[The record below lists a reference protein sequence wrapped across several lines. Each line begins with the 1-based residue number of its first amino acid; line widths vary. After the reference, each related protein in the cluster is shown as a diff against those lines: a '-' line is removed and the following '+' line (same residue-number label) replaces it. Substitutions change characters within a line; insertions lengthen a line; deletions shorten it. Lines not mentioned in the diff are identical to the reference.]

1 MDIMLKLFPDPE
13 EDCPSHTE
21 IPWTNIVLPKVVKIR
36 NTKPP
41 PSQKNDKDVYNGM
54 FLSAESK
61 STDIDIILKANIS
74 QKTSIPIPVKGGA
87 ASQVTI
93 SVCSTA
99 SGLSPKPKRNG
110 KDCTLSVRVSSGQLK
125 SDGDK
130 SKTNKE
136 QLLAVIDPQCGGG
149 KTVNPKKTNS
159 LPAVPSKKS
168 IKTNVH
174 FNQSTGDS
182 TLSMQLSK
190 HSVSVTVRSSTDLP
204 SKAAPKKPQSPKCAC
219 KSSGTPRPPSPP
231 LPPPQEPKPPKQDPA
246 KCSCKETASKAGF
259 KQDAVAAALEV
270 YESEMKPLKS
280 ALQQLQQKIRSLN
293 VSEMNE
299 CWCKTTMSNTNN
311 TMPNLDAMPSCERTL
326 SSLPA
331 TSSESKCQCNAAS
344 SYRPSEQSYHKK
356 SKPPK
361 GDSQMC
367 ACSGR
372 SERKNGANS
381 EYKSS
386 KSSKK
391 NDYYELDGRGR
402 ESAFRG
408 CSATELTE
416 SPSSTYKCPFTEL
429 AHSAS
434 SKTFSDDKSARASK
448 TKCGG
453 RNNKPSGGGKSYE
466 ISSKVSGVF
475 DDSLFNS
482 RRGIRTEPAKSSAT
496 IKTKIYTK
504 SKKPSSA
511 GQNCQNCHN

>member
-21 IPWTNIVLPKVVKIR
+21 IPWTNIVLPRIVKIR
-36 NTKPP
+36 STKPP

-74 QKTSIPIPVKGGA
+74 QKTSVPIPVKGGA

-93 SVCSTA
+93 SVSSTA

-110 KDCTLSVRVSSGQLK
+110 KDCSLCVRVSSGQIK

-130 SKTNKE
+130 SKNNKE
-136 QLLAVIDPQCGGG
+136 QLLAVIDPQCSTG

-182 TLSMQLSK
+182 TVSMQTSK

-204 SKAAPKKPQSPKCAC
+204 SKAQPKKPQPPKCAC
-219 KSSGTPRPPSPP
+219 KSSAAAA
-231 LPPPQEPKPPKQDPA
+231 PPPPEAKPAKQDLT
-246 KCSCKETASKAGF
+246 KCSCKETASKSGF

-299 CWCKTTMSNTNN
+299 CWCKTTMSDVNN
-311 TMPNLDAMPSCERTL
+311 ISPNLDVMPSCERA
-326 SSLPA
+326 SSSSPA
-331 TSSESKCQCNAAS
+331 TSSESKCQCNAGS
-344 SYRPSEQSYHKK
+344 SYRQSEQSYHKK

-381 EYKSS
+381 DYKSS

-391 NDYYELDGRGR
+391 NNYYELNGRGG
-402 ESAFRG
+402 ETAFRG
-408 CSATELTE
+408 CSETDLNE

-434 SKTFSDDKSARASK
+434 SRTFSDDKSGRASK

-453 RNNKPSGGGKSYE
+453 KNNKPSGGKHFE

-496 IKTKIYTK
+496 IKTKIFTR
-504 SKKPSSA
+504 SKKPASA
-511 GQNCQNCHN
+511 GQGCQNCHN